1 MSSSRKSSTFFTADD
16 FKASF
21 ALFCCV
27 CGIGT
32 LGMPANFARAGPYL
46 GVVALVFMASAN
58 VYASVTLSKAMLLAP
73 RSVKNYGDLGEWVM
87 GKPGRYLVTISQVL
101 VCLLVPCAFLV
112 LGSLLFQVLF
122 PSAFSQTYWIVFMAV
137 AVFPVALVPTMKEGA
152 GVMFAGCMGTIIAD
166 IVGIAIIMH
175 GMSGH
180 PAPPS
185 PDFSLHQVVTAFGNL
200 SLAYGAAVIIP
211 DLQREHSEPH
221 RMPKV
226 VFVTLSVVTCFFLT
240 LAALGYSAAGCQ
252 ISGNL
257 LFSIAGSGSTG
268 ETSLGFIADRGAVI
282 MAYIFMQMH
291 LAIAFSTIIHPAFFM
306 FERLVLGMHKK
317 QHMEI
322 FEPELDIESLEKQS
336 YVSQST
342 PSLRSGEQTPEGGN
356 EKNVQRQLEAI
367 EHDDSELAEYKGT
380 RNVLRYVLL
389 RSGVIACLVVLAV
402 VLRDHFLDLS
412 DFIGASAVTL
422 SCLILPLVFYMKLC
436 WNKIPLY
443 ERAIALAIILLCSVC
458 GLYVMYYTGK
468 SLFGATAAVTAD
480 TPVFGFCPVEHQF
493 KPYYVKN
500 AATTS

>member
-1 MSSSRKSSTFFTADD
+1 MSSSRKSSAFFTVEDA
-16 FKASF
+16 KASF
-21 ALFCCV
+21 SLLCGV

-46 GVVALVFMASAN
+46 ATVALVLMASAN
-58 VYASVTLSKAMLLAP
+58 IYSSVTLSRVLLMAP
-73 RSVKNYGDLGEWVM
+73 RRVRNYTDLGEWVM
-87 GKPGRYLVTISQVL
+87 GNTGRYLVVCSQIL

-112 LGSLLFQVLF
+112 LGSMLFETLF
-122 PSAFSQTYWIVFMAV
+122 PGAFSQTYWIVFMAV

-180 PAPPS
+180 PSPPS

-200 SLAYGAAVIIP
+200 SLAYGAAIVMP
-211 DLQREHSEPH
+211 DVQREHSEPH
-221 RMPKV
+221 RMPRV
-226 VFVTLSVVTCFFLT
+226 VFVTLSIVTCFFLT

-268 ETSLGFIADRGAVI
+268 MTSLGFIADRGAVI
-282 MAYIFMQMH
+282 MAYLFMQLH
-291 LAIAFSTIIHPAFFM
+291 LAVAFATLLHPAFFV
-306 FERLVLGMHKK
+306 FERLLLGMHKK
-317 QHMEI
+317 QEMEA
-322 FEPELDIESLEKQS
+322 FEPELDIENLEKQS
-336 YVSQST
+336 YVSQTT
-342 PSLRSGEQTPEGGN
+342 PSLRSGEQTLDGEIV
-356 EKNVQRQLEAI
+356 EIDSAK
-367 EHDDSELAEYKGT
+367 HDENMLVEYKGA
-380 RNVLRYVLL
+380 RNVVRYIVLRAVMIALL
-389 RSGVIACLVVLAV
+389 ATLAV
-402 VLRDHFLDLS
+402 VLRDHFLDLA

-436 WNKIPLY
+436 WKKIPLY
-443 ERAIALAIILLCSVC
+443 ERAIALVIILLCSVC

-468 SLFGATAAVTAD
+468 SLFGATTAVTAD

-500 AATTS
+500 VTSTA